1 MTMMAA
7 SWFPTLTY
15 QDFFL
20 ERPGVDQI
28 GYYWRV
34 PLNLSPRVL
43 RTPSVSATASQ
54 GSGPA
59 TKIKKIK
66 TKKKFKKFLN
76 YGLRLQLKAMEKG
89 WLAWVEKKERSLG
102 LNGYSCWTAS
112 AEGTMKCEDYGG
124 GNRRAELRPEGGA
137 FGYCLWLE
145 PFLRFGVLMCI

>member
-1 MTMMAA
+1 MEYGVTMMAA

-66 TKKKFKKFLN
+66 TKKKFKKIL
-76 YGLRLQLKAMEKG
+76 
-89 WLAWVEKKERSLG
+89 
-102 LNGYSCWTAS
+102 
-112 AEGTMKCEDYGG
+112 
-124 GNRRAELRPEGGA
+124 ELRIETEAKGYGKRLAGMGREEGKIS
-137 FGYCLWLE
+137 WT
-145 PFLRFGVLMCI
+145 